1 MRKEKSCESK
11 NYKFRIL
18 SVLIKRDLLEVVT
31 DIVNIAHFGNKFY
44 SYLSYFEPVYRR
56 SWKQ

>member
-1 MRKEKSCESK
+1 MRLCESK

-18 SVLIKRDLLEVVT
+18 SVLIKRDLLEIVT